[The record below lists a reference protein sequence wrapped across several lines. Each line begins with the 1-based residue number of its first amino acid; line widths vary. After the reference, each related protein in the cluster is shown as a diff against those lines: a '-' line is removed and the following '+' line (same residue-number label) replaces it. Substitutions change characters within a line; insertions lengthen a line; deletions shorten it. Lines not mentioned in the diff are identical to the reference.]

1 MKNLLVSCTLFLAV
15 SVFCTA
21 QTKDAQYMIGG
32 GFNAM
37 YQNIPVFNSSFFGVS
52 LFPSCGYFVTNRLVL
67 GGQLNASFTSRTES
81 TGENIFT
88 AVGISPMARYFW
100 ADLVTPFVGFSQ
112 VSVGGRF
119 GWQSDIRGSV
129 LFRDG
134 LQASISSGVAW
145 FVAQNIGIEA
155 SLQYTY
161 MGYVAPAN
169 FQALIGVQ
177 AYLNR

>member
-21 QTKDAQYMIGG
+21 QTKNAQYMIGG

-37 YQNIPVFNSSFFGVS
+37 YQALPLFNSSFFGAS
-52 LFPSCGYFVTNRLVL
+52 LYPSCGYFVTNRLVL

-81 TGENIFT
+81 AGENIYT
-88 AVGISPMARYFW
+88 SIGISPMARYFW
-100 ADLVTPFVGFSQ
+100 ADLATPFVGFSQ
-112 VSVGGRF
+112 ISAGGQY
-119 GWQSDIRGSV
+119 GWQSDTRGSV
-129 LFRDG
+129 QFISN
-134 LQASISSGVAW
+134 LQASVSSGVAW

-161 MGYVAPAN
+161 RGGFAPVN
-169 FQALIGVQ
+169 FQLLIGVQ
-177 AYLNR
+177 AYLSL